1 MQAASLASPHSRMLK
16 GESQVIDKRRREPAD
31 EKFSIDFAGD
41 QLFTSVKNWYD
52 EYNVEDGS
60 ANVTFGSIEKNMD
73 SFADEYKKFTTDDFK
88 EIKNKKEFKKIY
100 DSYSEEENHDGRDR
114 AGNRRNPRRVHRR
127 GEGRQDYDRE
137 DYDRE
142 DDERQDY
149 DREDD
154 DRKNYDRKNYDRED
168 DERQDYDREDDDR
181 KDYDRKNYDRQDEDD
196 DYDQRRRRYP
206 SRRGANERRGDNS
219 AYYRDEKKNQ
229 SYYDRDEKKSQS
241 YYDRDDK
248 KSPSYYDRDE
258 KKSQSYYDRDDKKN
272 QSYYDRDDKKS
283 PSYYDRDDKKN
294 QSYYDRDGKKNQ
306 SYYDLYDQKKS
317 QSSYYDREEDEE
329 RYTKR
334 TREAVKGDNVRNRM
348 EELKNMNSYEA
359 QMRANRS
366 SDMLQR
372 GNNFQTGN
380 NFQRGNNFQKDNMP
394 IPQQRRQS
402 FGDTASQYSNKKKS
416 SNPIKNFFQRIDR
429 KVEKELL
436 RSMYPQITGDNN
448 HSQKNKSFSGKLKSA
463 YSRFK
468 IFTPVLGIVISAIIM
483 TAEGYEFAPLFFA
496 IAIIIII
503 YLIFKLRKVNKM
515 IEAAYEDEEDED
527 EPAPKGLPNSAA
539 MGRGLPN
546 SAAMMRGIP
555 NGGAPMMR
563 GGMPNGGVAVI
574 RPMTNGGI
582 PVMRPM
588 TNGAPMARPMA
599 NGASPMMRPM
609 PNGQGNS
616 WAPESNNRR
625 RY

>member
-1 MQAASLASPHSRMLK
+1 MVRNHPDPALRFVTVACPPISTNAERKIRIFLK
-16 GESQVIDKRRREPAD
+16 R
-31 EKFSIDFAGD
+31 
-41 QLFTSVKNWYD
+41 
-52 EYNVEDGS
+52 
-60 ANVTFGSIEKNMD
+60 
-73 SFADEYKKFTTDDFK
+73 
-88 EIKNKKEFKKIY
+88 
-100 DSYSEEENHDGRDR
+100 
-114 AGNRRNPRRVHRR
+114 GN
-127 GEGRQDYDRE
+127 
-137 DYDRE
+137 
-142 DDERQDY
+142 
-149 DREDD
+149 
-154 DRKNYDRKNYDRED
+154 
-168 DERQDYDREDDDR
+168 
-181 KDYDRKNYDRQDEDD
+181 
-196 DYDQRRRRYP
+196 
-206 SRRGANERRGDNS
+206 
-219 AYYRDEKKNQ
+219 
-229 SYYDRDEKKSQS
+229 
-241 YYDRDDK
+241 
-248 KSPSYYDRDE
+248 
-258 KKSQSYYDRDDKKN
+258 
-272 QSYYDRDDKKS
+272 
-283 PSYYDRDDKKN
+283 DDKKN

-359 QMRANRS
+359 QMCANRS